1 MVKHFNEQKWLKAIK
16 YPDWYLK
23 LADEYRKLM
32 KKCDESNREISEEIK
47 EEIYQF
53 FETHLTK
60 GDINIGETGPEWDKE
75 RKPIDVIVIH
85 HTKNE
90 PGITWQRLSAMH
102 LIRLYAAY
110 YASPYY
116 ENEKYIKGQPI
127 YSGHFK

>member
-53 FETHLTK
+53 F
-60 GDINIGETGPEWDKE
+60 
-75 RKPIDVIVIH
+75 
-85 HTKNE
+85 
-90 PGITWQRLSAMH
+90 
-102 LIRLYAAY
+102 
-110 YASPYY
+110 
-116 ENEKYIKGQPI
+116 
-127 YSGHFK
+127 